1 MKIRGIK
8 LARKAFSDRPKKFS
22 ITWLLPNF
30 LTICALIFGLQAFY
44 HALLE
49 NWNLVI
55 IFIIIAAVFDLLDGR
70 VARLLKSTSNFGM
83 YLDSLSDFVVF
94 GTIPP
99 ITIYFWMGGTEN
111 QYLWIVAVLFII
123 CSELRLARFNSELS
137 DKPTY
142 AKNYFSGIPTPAAA
156 FLALLP
162 ITGLEIFALNEF
174 KTEFY
179 ISIWISLIA
188 IGMVSNLP
196 TFSGKVMLVP
206 RKFVIPFLIFL
217 GILSHYIISDPTKGF
232 TLLVLIYIITIPIS
246 PVFYYRLRSKFEK
259 NNKNN

>member
-44 HALLE
+44 HSLLE

-99 ITIYFWMGGTEN
+99 ITIYFWMFFRV
-111 QYLWIVAVLFII
+111 I
-123 CSELRLARFNSELS
+123 RFNM
-137 DKPTY
+137 
-142 AKNYFSGIPTPAAA
+142 N
-156 FLALLP
+156 
-162 ITGLEIFALNEF
+162 ITSTFR
-174 KTEFY
+174 
-179 ISIWISLIA
+179 SI
-188 IGMVSNLP
+188 
-196 TFSGKVMLVP
+196 
-206 RKFVIPFLIFL
+206 
-217 GILSHYIISDPTKGF
+217 
-232 TLLVLIYIITIPIS
+232 LIYRTSNTRIFS
-246 PVFYYRLRSKFEK
+246 
-259 NNKNN
+259 

>member
-1 MKIRGIK
+1 MKIKGIK

-123 CSELRLARFNSELS
+123 CSSLLFLL
-137 DKPTY
+137 T
-142 AKNYFSGIPTPAAA
+142 SG
-156 FLALLP
+156 
-162 ITGLEIFALNEF
+162 
-174 KTEFY
+174 
-179 ISIWISLIA
+179 
-188 IGMVSNLP
+188 
-196 TFSGKVMLVP
+196 
-206 RKFVIPFLIFL
+206 
-217 GILSHYIISDPTKGF
+217 
-232 TLLVLIYIITIPIS
+232 
-246 PVFYYRLRSKFEK
+246 
-259 NNKNN
+259 

>member
-1 MKIRGIK
+1 
-8 LARKAFSDRPKKFS
+8 
-22 ITWLLPNF
+22 
-30 LTICALIFGLQAFY
+30 
-44 HALLE
+44 
-49 NWNLVI
+49 
-55 IFIIIAAVFDLLDGR
+55 
-70 VARLLKSTSNFGM
+70 M

-99 ITIYFWMGGTEN
+99 ITIYFWMGGTQN
-111 QYLWIVAVLFII
+111 KYFWIVVVLFII
-123 CSELRLARFNSELS
+123 CAALRLARFNSELS

-142 AKNYFSGIPTPAAA
+142 AKNYFSGIPTPAGA

-162 ITGLEIFALNEF
+162 ITGIEIFHLNEF

-179 ISIWISLIA
+179 ISFWISLIA

-206 RKFVIPFLIFL
+206 RTFVIPFLILL

-232 TLLVLIYIITIPIS
+232 TLLVLVYILTLFIS
-246 PVFYYRLRSKFEK
+246 PIFYYRLRSRFEK
-259 NNKNN
+259 NKKNT

>member
-1 MKIRGIK
+1 MKIKGIK

-44 HALLE
+44 HAILQ
-49 NWNLVI
+49 NWNMVI

-99 ITIYFWMGGTEN
+99 ITIYFWMEPSKN
-111 QYLWIVAVLFII
+111 SYLWFIVVLFVI
-123 CSELRLARFNSELS
+123 CSALRLARFNSELS
-137 DKPTY
+137 DKPSY
-142 AKNYFSGIPTPAAA
+142 AKNYFNGIPTPAGA
-156 FLALLP
+156 FLVLLP
-162 ITGLEIFALNEF
+162 ITAIPIFELF
-174 KTEFY
+174 FIKSDFY
-179 ISIWISLIA
+179 ISIWMILIS

-206 RKFVIPFLIFL
+206 RTYVIPFLIFL
-217 GILSHYIISDPTKGF
+217 AILSHYIISNPTKGF
-232 TLLVLIYIITIPIS
+232 TFIVIAYILTIPLAPI
-246 PVFYYRLRSKFEK
+246 FYYRLKLKSEK
-259 NNKNN
+259 KNK

>member
-1 MKIRGIK
+1 MKIKGIK
-8 LARKAFSDRPKKFS
+8 LGKKSFSDKPKKFS

-44 HALLE
+44 HAMMN

-83 YLDSLSDFVVF
+83 YLDSLSDFLVF

-111 QYLWIVAVLFII
+111 KLLWIVVVLFII
-123 CSELRLARFNSELS
+123 CSSLRLARFNSELS
-137 DKPTY
+137 DKPSY

-156 FLALLP
+156 FLVLLP
-162 ITGLEIFALNEF
+162 ITGLPL
-174 KTEFY
+174 
-179 ISIWISLIA
+179 SLIH
-188 IGMVSNLP
+188 I
-196 TFSGKVMLVP
+196 
-206 RKFVIPFLIFL
+206 
-217 GILSHYIISDPTKGF
+217 
-232 TLLVLIYIITIPIS
+232 
-246 PVFYYRLRSKFEK
+246 
-259 NNKNN
+259 

>member
-1 MKIRGIK
+1 MKIKGIK
-8 LARKAFSDRPKKFS
+8 LAKRAFSDKPKKFS

-30 LTICALIFGLQAFY
+30 ITICALIFGLQAFY
-44 HALLE
+44 HAMLE

-70 VARLLKSTSNFGM
+70 IARFLKSTSNFGM

-99 ITIYFWMGGTEN
+99 ITIYFWMGGVEN
-111 QYLWIVAVLFII
+111 KFLWIVVVLFII
-123 CSELRLARFNSELS
+123 CSALRLARFNSELS
-137 DKPTY
+137 DKPVY

-156 FLALLP
+156 FLLLLP
-162 ITGLEIFALNEF
+162 ITGVPIFELNEF

-179 ISIWISLIA
+179 LSVWMTIIA

-232 TLLVLIYIITIPIS
+232 TLLVIVYILTIPIS
-246 PVFYYRLRSKFEK
+246 PFFYYRLRSTFEK
-259 NNKNN
+259 NKDKN